1 MKQKTISEIQVQLPV
16 TKQIEGH
23 SVVRGRS
30 TFGDGGTM
38 FFSRVSFI
46 LIPVIKR
53 IFFVKTIHIIIS
65 VGFSQYRS
73 GGYREVFSVS
83 FYHGSMRNV
92 RIFIETVSVDQQM
105 LRTDR
110 ELIDSPVHRQKGT
123 VTWVPVSPRRLRQRG
138 YDQARLLAESACRLW
153 ETKPLPLLRKTVHNP
168 AQSGLKE
175 AAARRANVLGVY
187 EAVDPERISGHR
199 ILLVDD
205 ICTTG
210 ATLAECARVLR
221 EAGAA
226 DVVCAAAALTPLERD
241 SGKKA

>member
-1 MKQKTISEIQVQLPV
+1 MTQPKGE
-16 TKQIEGH
+16 
-23 SVVRGRS
+23 
-30 TFGDGGTM
+30 
-38 FFSRVSFI
+38 SR
-46 LIPVIKR
+46 R
-53 IFFVKTIHIIIS
+53 RH
-65 VGFSQYRS
+65 
-73 GGYREVFSVS
+73 
-83 FYHGSMRNV
+83 
-92 RIFIETVSVDQQM
+92 
-105 LRTDR
+105 
-110 ELIDSPVHRQKGT
+110 
-123 VTWVPVSPRRLRQRG
+123 PRRLRQRG

>member
-1 MKQKTISEIQVQLPV
+1 MSLLSALLDLIFPAKCPFCGRVLDRPGICDTCRGELPW
-16 TKQIEGH
+16 TEGADALR
-23 SVVRGRS
+23 RGP
-30 TFGDGGTM
+30 GG
-38 FFSRVSFI
+38 F
-46 LIPVIKR
+46 LCAAPLWYQ
-53 IFFVKTIHIIIS
+53 
-65 VGFSQYRS
+65 GLA
-73 GGYREVFSVS
+73 REGLHRFKFRGMSS
-83 FYHGSMRNV
+83 AAAPLG
-92 RIFIETVSVDQQM
+92 
-105 LRTDR
+105 
-110 ELIDSPVHRQKGT
+110 ELIAGCDAG
-123 VTWVPVSPRRLRQRG
+123 
-138 YDQARLLAESACRLW
+138 ACRLW

>member
-1 MKQKTISEIQVQLPV
+1 M
-16 TKQIEGH
+16 
-23 SVVRGRS
+23 
-30 TFGDGGTM
+30 
-38 FFSRVSFI
+38 
-46 LIPVIKR
+46 
-53 IFFVKTIHIIIS
+53 
-65 VGFSQYRS
+65 
-73 GGYREVFSVS
+73 
-83 FYHGSMRNV
+83 
-92 RIFIETVSVDQQM
+92 
-105 LRTDR
+105 
-110 ELIDSPVHRQKGT
+110 
-123 VTWVPVSPRRLRQRG
+123 
-138 YDQARLLAESACRLW
+138 DQARLLAESACRLW

-226 DVVCAAAALTPLERD
+226 DVVCAAAGLTPLERD
-241 SGKKA
+241 SGQRPESVEIVHKLVLHSQETASIIKTV

>member
-1 MKQKTISEIQVQLPV
+1 MFCYAVISNLLVAQLV
-16 TKQIEGH
+16 GLA
-23 SVVRGRS
+23 
-30 TFGDGGTM
+30 GDGDVQRLGLQPLLQGL
-38 FFSRVSFI
+38 FRQDGG
-46 LIPVIKR
+46 LLLDGGL
-53 IFFVKTIHIIIS
+53 HICPDG
-65 VGFSQYRS
+65 VGQLAHDGPLL
-73 GGYREVFSVS
+73 GGAF
-83 FYHGSMRNV
+83 
-92 RIFIETVSVDQQM
+92 D
-105 LRTDR
+105 
-110 ELIDSPVHRQKGT
+110 T